1 LPERFDRGKNMPL
14 GGILTAMVT
23 PFDDEGRLNEDAAVE
38 LMHHLLENGSDGL
51 VLAGSTGESPTLTDE
66 EKGRLWELAVA
77 ECPEGTTI
85 VAGTGTYDTRHSVEL
100 TERASQIGVTA
111 MLVVAPYYNK
121 PNRLGI
127 KAHFES
133 VAGSTDRPIVVY
145 NIPSRTV
152 IDIPNDLL
160 GELAEIDN
168 VVAVKQA
175 RYDDM
180 RPVDGLDLLAGN
192 DEVLARVMDL
202 GGTGGILVASHLVGR
217 QMRRILD
224 EPDSRGEIEDGLSDL
239 YKALTIT
246 TNPIPVKAALN
257 MTGHDV
263 GRLRLPLVEATEDE
277 KAVIRAALERHEL
290 LAAV

>member
-1 LPERFDRGKNMPL
+1 MRI

-23 PFDDEGRLNEDAAVE
+23 PFDREGRVNEDAAVR
-38 LMHHLLENGSDGL
+38 LMHHLLDNGSDGL

-66 EKGRLWELAVA
+66 EKYRLWELAVA
-77 ECPEGTTI
+77 ECPVGTTI
-85 VAGTGTYDTRHSVEL
+85 VAGTGTYDTRHSAEL
-100 TERASQIGVTA
+100 TERASQIGVSA
-111 MLVVAPYYNK
+111 MLVVTPYYNK

-127 KAHFES
+127 KAHFQA
-133 VAGSTDRPIVVY
+133 VAASTDRPIVVY

-160 GELAEIDN
+160 AELAEIEN

-180 RPVDGLDLLAGN
+180 QKIDGLDLLAGN
-192 DEVLARVMDL
+192 DEVLAKVMDL
-202 GGTGGILVASHLVGR
+202 GGSGGILVASHLVGR
-217 QMRRILD
+217 EMRRVID
-224 EPDSRGEIEDGLSDL
+224 EPESRREIEDGLRDL
-239 YKALTIT
+239 YEALTVT

-257 MTGHDV
+257 LAGHDV
-263 GRLRLPLVEATEDE
+263 GGLRLPLVQATGEE
-277 KAVIRAALERHEL
+277 KAVIRAALERHHL